1 MMDSSLYFTLY
12 SDVYVCGETG
22 FVFVG
27 PLVFCYRTSGA
38 GVSFWVN
45 GFYIVW
51 NKMSLNCSICLMPI
65 FGWNLD
71 FQRRSMWM
79 FVSSFLP
86 FVVLWFLSNF

>member
-1 MMDSSLYFTLY
+1 MNPPPCHEKVRTAVIFWLSLCVGCISVMDSSLYFTLY

-51 NKMSLNCSICLMPI
+51 NKLRLCVLM
-65 FGWNLD
+65 
-71 FQRRSMWM
+71 
-79 FVSSFLP
+79 
-86 FVVLWFLSNF
+86 